1 MSTEENKAIVRR
13 GIEEIINKANL
24 AVVDELMAT
33 NYVSHG
39 PGGQEVNGPE
49 GFKQLITMYR
59 TAFPD
64 LHYTVEHL
72 IAEGDKVVAHY
83 TARGT
88 HQGDLMGIAPT
99 GKQVTVTAMSINRIV
114 GGKIVEEWESV
125 DQLAMLQQIGVV
137 PPMG

>member
-1 MSTEENKAIVRR
+1 MSTEENKALPRR
-13 GIEEIINKANL
+13 FWEEFNKGNL
-24 AVVDELMAT
+24 AIGDEQIAT
-33 NYVSHG
+33 NYVGHI
-39 PGGQEVNGPE
+39 PGMEDVRGPE
-49 GFKQLITMYR
+49 GMKQLLTMYR

-64 LHYTVEHL
+64 LHYTVEDMV
-72 IAEGDKVVAHY
+72 AEGDRVVVRF
-83 TARGT
+83 TATGT